1 MTREPPGQAS
11 QRSDM
16 AEKAIPFDTRLLGR
30 LLTEIEMSESPR
42 PRTGPQ
48 DHPARVVGITGSAG
62 AGKSTLVAA
71 LIQRIRAADLSVAA
85 LLVDPS
91 SPVHGGALLGD
102 RVRIGGFDSDHHV
115 FIRSMAT
122 RGASGGIAEAVR
134 DAVPMLGEAG
144 FDWVIVETV
153 GIGQTDV
160 AVRSV
165 VDTTVLLFTPESGD
179 EIQTE
184 KSGVIEVADVLVV
197 NKADRDGSQAMA
209 ENLTRRAESRAM
221 SSGSTKIPVLCT
233 VARTGEGVDELWV
246 VLRDRPARSRG

>member
-1 MTREPPGQAS
+1 
-11 QRSDM
+11 
-16 AEKAIPFDTRLLGR
+16 
-30 LLTEIEMSESPR
+30 
-42 PRTGPQ
+42 
-48 DHPARVVGITGSAG
+48 
-62 AGKSTLVAA
+62 
-71 LIQRIRAADLSVAA
+71 
-85 LLVDPS
+85 
-91 SPVHGGALLGD
+91 
-102 RVRIGGFDSDHHV
+102 
-115 FIRSMAT
+115 
-122 RGASGGIAEAVR
+122 
-134 DAVPMLGEAG
+134 MLGEAG